1 VGQALQEIYTGNMVT
16 RVVLNGIQQGV
27 ELKIATSA
35 YTIQQMQTM
44 LIPGPLGAVRLGD
57 VATITQ
63 VNGPVQITHIDGS
76 RAATITLTVT
86 GQNVGGV
93 IQEVQNRLATLTLP
107 HGATAQLGGTATA
120 ANNVLMQLL
129 LALLFAIP
137 IVLIIMAVTFRSVI
151 QPLILLVSIPF
162 AAVGAL
168 VLAAITQTA
177 ISDSTLFGFLMLIGI
192 VVTNAIV
199 LIDRVNHFRARGM
212 DARAAVIA
220 GGQQRVRPILMT
232 AVATIMALMPIALG
246 IGGANNAIVSSSL
259 AIIVIGGLA
268 SSTFLTL
275 LLVPTLYVIVEN
287 TRDRWKKKQNIV
299 LKQTEKQVAL

>member
-1 VGQALQEIYTGNMVT
+1 M
-16 RVVLNGIQQGV
+16 
-27 ELKIATSA
+27 
-35 YTIQQMQTM
+35 
-44 LIPGPLGAVRLGD
+44 
-57 VATITQ
+57 
-63 VNGPVQITHIDGS
+63 PVDF
-76 RAATITLTVT
+76 LTE
-86 GQNVGGV
+86 
-93 IQEVQNRLATLTLP
+93 EV
-107 HGATAQLGGTATA
+107 
-120 ANNVLMQLL
+120 
-129 LALLFAIP
+129 LFAIP
-137 IVLIIMAVTFRSVI
+137 IVLIIMAVTFRSII

-168 VLAAITQTA
+168 GLAAITQTA

-232 AVATIMALMPIALG
+232 AVATIMALMPVALG

-275 LLVPTLYVIVEN
+275 LFVPTLYVIVEN
-287 TRDRWKKKQNIV
+287 TRDRWKKKQNIA
-299 LKQTEKQVAL
+299 LKQTEKQV